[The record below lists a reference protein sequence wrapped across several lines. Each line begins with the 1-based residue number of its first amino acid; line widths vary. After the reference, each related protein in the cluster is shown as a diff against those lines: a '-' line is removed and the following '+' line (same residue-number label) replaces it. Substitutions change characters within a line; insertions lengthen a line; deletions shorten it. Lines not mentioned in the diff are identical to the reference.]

1 MPLRVSFSAI
11 AAAAVLSGFLA
22 GTDVNAQ
29 TSDTATNGKDAA
41 DAVNATGAAAST
53 DAPYMKSLNRL
64 ASILGSMHF
73 LRALC
78 NDPQA
83 AIWRQKMQELIEAQ
97 APSETDRRRLV
108 ASFNS
113 GYRAFESTY
122 RSCTPAARV
131 AVNRYQGEG
140 ATLAREIGARYGN

>member
-1 MPLRVSFSAI
+1 MRLRVFFSAI
-11 AAAAVLSGFLA
+11 AIAAVLLGS
-22 GTDVNAQ
+22 V
-29 TSDTATNGKDAA
+29 
-41 DAVNATGAAAST
+41 AST
-53 DAPYMKSLNRL
+53 DLHAQTAETPAQEEGVVDAGETPATVAPIDAPYTKSLNRL

-73 LRALC
+73 LRTLC

-83 AIWRQKMQELIEAQ
+83 AVWREKMRELIEAQ
-97 APSETDRRRLV
+97 APNDADRRHLV
-108 ASFNS
+108 ASFNG
-113 GYRAFESTY
+113 GYRSFESTY

>member
-1 MPLRVSFSAI
+1 MRLRVSFSAI
-11 AAAAVLSGFLA
+11 AVAAIFSGFVGGTDLHAQTAETPAQEEGVVNAEETPAAVVPS
-22 GTDVNAQ
+22 
-29 TSDTATNGKDAA
+29 
-41 DAVNATGAAAST
+41 

-73 LRALC
+73 LRTLC
-78 NDPQA
+78 GDPQA
-83 AIWRQKMQELIEAQ
+83 AVWREKMRELIEAQ
-97 APSETDRRRLV
+97 APNDADRRHLV

>member
-1 MPLRVSFSAI
+1 MRQRAFFSAI
-11 AAAAVLSGFLA
+11 AVAAVLLGSVA
-22 GTDVNAQ
+22 GSDLHAQ
-29 TSDTATNGKDAA
+29 TAETPAQQEGAVDAEETPA
-41 DAVNATGAAAST
+41 PVAPI
-53 DAPYMKSLNRL
+53 DAPYMKSLSRL

-73 LRALC
+73 LRTLC

-83 AIWRQKMQELIEAQ
+83 VVWRQKMQELIEAQ
-97 APSETDRRRLV
+97 VPNDADRRHLV